1 MSILSDEVQDLTMG
15 CLYDGGSIGWG
26 DIHRQGLEISLIKAF
41 YDCDP
46 NKWISQFETAVK
58 SLLNAQKVYVLMD
71 DHPFISSMKQ
81 VWIDYDGRTCILY
94 VNKKG

>member
-1 MSILSDEVQDLTMG
+1 MD
-15 CLYDGGSIGWG
+15 CFYKNGSISWG
-26 DIHRQGLEISLIKAF
+26 DADELSRPGIEIKLIDAF
-41 YDCDP
+41 YACDP
-46 NKWISQFETAVK
+46 RKWIPQFVTAVK
-58 SLLNAQKVYVLMD
+58 SLLNAQKVHVLMD